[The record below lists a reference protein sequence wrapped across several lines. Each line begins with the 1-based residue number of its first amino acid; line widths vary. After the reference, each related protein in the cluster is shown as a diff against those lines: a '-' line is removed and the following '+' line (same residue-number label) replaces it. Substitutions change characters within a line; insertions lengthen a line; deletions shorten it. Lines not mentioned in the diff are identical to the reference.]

1 MNRMTRYLGI
11 MLLMLAT
18 TSYSQAAEPKS
29 TASATAPTETVT
41 ESQPTTEAATENQ
54 PATSFTKPQEERTSL
69 DEKIQSLKK
78 EVLELN
84 RDLFIL
90 EEELLFPA
98 TSQIAVFL
106 SMDIG
111 EFFRLDSV
119 KLKIDDKVL
128 THHLYTERES
138 RALFKGGVQKMYLG
152 NIRTGKHE
160 LVAVFTG
167 KGPHNRDYR
176 RGATTVFEKKTGA
189 LYLELQI
196 VDSEVKQQPEFVI
209 KQWE

>member
-1 MNRMTRYLGI
+1 MNQITRYLGI
-11 MLLMLAT
+11 MLLMLAA
-18 TSYSQAAEPKS
+18 TSYSQAAEPD
-29 TASATAPTETVT
+29 SAANAAAPAETVPAG
-41 ESQPTTEAATENQ
+41 QPAATENQ
-54 PATSFTKPQEERTSL
+54 PTTGFTKPQEEKTSL

>member
-1 MNRMTRYLGI
+1 VSKMIRYLGI
-11 MLLMLAT
+11 TLLVLMAG
-18 TSYSQAAEPKS
+18 SYSYAAEPETAPPATETSES
-29 TASATAPTETVT
+29 TAAEPSVAPKNFTAPE
-41 ESQPTTEAATENQ
+41 
-54 PATSFTKPQEERTSL
+54 EERTSL
-69 DEKIQSLKK
+69 DVKIQDLKK

-119 KLKIDDKVL
+119 KLKINDKVVG
-128 THHLYTERES
+128 HHLYTERES
-138 RALFKGGVQKMYLG
+138 RALFKGGVQKLYLG
-152 NIRTGKHE
+152 NIKTGKHE

-167 KGPHNRDYR
+167 IGPHNRDYR
-176 RGATTVFEKKTGA
+176 RGATTVFEKTTGA

-196 VDSEVKQQPEFVI
+196 VDSEIKQQPEFVI
-209 KQWE
+209 QQWE

>member
-1 MNRMTRYLGI
+1 MAAG
-11 MLLMLAT
+11 
-18 TSYSQAAEPKS
+18 YSHAAEP
-29 TASATAPTETVT
+29 
-41 ESQPTTEAATENQ
+41 EAATPTAETGETTSATVD
-54 PATSFTKPQEERTSL
+54 PAANFTAPQEERTSL
-69 DEKIQSLKK
+69 DVKIQNLKK

-119 KLKIDDKVL
+119 KVKINDKVVG
-128 THHLYTERES
+128 HHLYTERES
-138 RALFKGGVQKMYLG
+138 RALYKGGVQRLYLG
-152 NIRTGKHE
+152 NIKTGKHE

-176 RGATTVFEKKTGA
+176 RGATTVFEKTTGA

>member
-1 MNRMTRYLGI
+1 VNKIIRYLGI
-11 MLLMLAT
+11 ALFMLMAS
-18 TSYSQAAEPKS
+18 SYSYAAEPEAAAPTAATS
-29 TASATAPTETVT
+29 ETASTGEPAKNFTAP
-41 ESQPTTEAATENQ
+41 Q
-54 PATSFTKPQEERTSL
+54 KERTSL
-69 DEKIQSLKK
+69 DLKIQNLKK

-119 KLKIDDKVL
+119 KLKINDKVVG
-128 THHLYTERES
+128 HHLYTERES
-138 RALFKGGVQKMYLG
+138 RALYKGGVQKLFLG
-152 NIRTGKHE
+152 NIKTGKHE

-176 RGATTVFEKKTGA
+176 RGATTVFEKTTGA

-196 VDSEVKQQPEFVI
+196 VDSEVRQQPEFVI

>member
-1 MNRMTRYLGI
+1 VNKIIRYLGI
-11 MLLMLAT
+11 TLFVLMT
-18 TSYSQAAEPKS
+18 GSYSFADESETAPAAETSAATPAGE
-29 TASATAPTETVT
+29 AS
-41 ESQPTTEAATENQ
+41 EAATTDTT
-54 PATSFTKPQEERTSL
+54 ATKFTRPEEERSSL
-69 DEKIQSLKK
+69 DVKIQDLKK

-98 TSQIAVFL
+98 TSQIAIFL

-119 KLKIDDKVL
+119 KVKIDDKVVG
-128 THHLYTERES
+128 HHLYTERES
-138 RALFKGGVQKMYLG
+138 RALFKGGVQKLFLG
-152 NIRTGKHE
+152 NIKTGKHE
-160 LVAVFTG
+160 LVAVFSG

-176 RGATTVFEKKTGA
+176 RGATTIFEKTTGA

-196 VDSEVKQQPEFVI
+196 VDSEVRQQPEFVI
-209 KQWE
+209 QQWE

>member
-1 MNRMTRYLGI
+1 VNKIIRYLGI
-11 MLLMLAT
+11 ALFMFIASGY
-18 TSYSQAAEPKS
+18 SYAAEP
-29 TASATAPTETVT
+29 A
-41 ESQPTTEAATENQ
+41 AATPTAETSEPA
-54 PATSFTKPQEERTSL
+54 PATSEPAANFTAPEEERTSL
-69 DEKIQSLKK
+69 DVKIQNLKK

-119 KLKIDDKVL
+119 KLKINDKVVG
-128 THHLYTERES
+128 HHLYTERES
-138 RALFKGGVQKMYLG
+138 RALFKGGVQKLYLG
-152 NIRTGKHE
+152 NIKTGEHE

-176 RGATTVFEKKTGA
+176 RGATTVFEKTTGA

-196 VDSEVKQQPEFVI
+196 VDSEVRQQPEFVI

>member
-1 MNRMTRYLGI
+1 MKPLFRYLG
-11 MLLMLAT
+11 MTLLMLT
-18 TSYSQAAEPKS
+18 LSSYSLAAEP
-29 TASATAPTETVT
+29 A
-41 ESQPTTEAATENQ
+41 AATSAPDT
-54 PATSFTKPQEERTSL
+54 PAAGTADKPAGQFIAPQTERKSL

-119 KLKIDDKVL
+119 KLKIDDKVVS
-128 THHLYTERES
+128 HHLYTERES
-138 RALFKGGVQKMYLG
+138 RALFKGGVQKLHLG

-160 LVAVFTG
+160 MVAVFTG

-196 VDSEVKQQPEFVI
+196 VDSEVKQQPEFAI